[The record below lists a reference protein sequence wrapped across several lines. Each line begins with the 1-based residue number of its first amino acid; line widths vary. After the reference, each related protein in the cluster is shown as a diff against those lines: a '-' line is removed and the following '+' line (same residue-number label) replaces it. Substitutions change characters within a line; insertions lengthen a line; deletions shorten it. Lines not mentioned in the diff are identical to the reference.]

1 MFRSASRRLFGRSS
15 RSAPPT
21 ISRGNPGHGD
31 PYEVHAADSPDVV
44 QRARPA
50 DRRFRRCTCSL
61 SIAQPAV
68 AQSGT
73 AIQTGL
79 GTIRDWMT
87 TVASVV
93 GVIAV
98 MAVGYAKLTGRMDWG
113 KAVTVLIG
121 IGIIFSAATI
131 VGWMGGSA

>member
-1 MFRSASRRLFGRSS
+1 MKFTQPMGRMMSD
-15 RSAPPT
+15 A
-21 ISRGNPGHGD
+21 
-31 PYEVHAADSPDVV
+31 
-44 QRARPA
+44 RARQVIGFA
-50 DRRFRRCTCSL
+50 GALVLLTS
-61 SIAQPAV
+61 AQPV
-68 AQSGT
+68 LAQSSGT
-73 AIQTGL
+73 SIETGL
-79 GTIRDWMT
+79 GTIRTWMT

>member
-1 MFRSASRRLFGRSS
+1 MK
-15 RSAPPT
+15 
-21 ISRGNPGHGD
+21 ISRNVGRMMSD
-31 PYEVHAADSPDVV
+31 R
-44 QRARPA
+44 RARQVVGVA
-50 DRRFRRCTCSL
+50 GVVAL
-61 SIAQPAV
+61 MAIAQPAL
-68 AQSGT
+68 AQDGT

-79 GTIRDWMT
+79 NTIRQWMVT
-87 TVASVV
+87 IASVV

>member
-1 MFRSASRRLFGRSS
+1 MKFSRTMGRMMSD
-15 RSAPPT
+15 A
-21 ISRGNPGHGD
+21 
-31 PYEVHAADSPDVV
+31 
-44 QRARPA
+44 RARQVISIA
-50 DRRFRRCTCSL
+50 GAVAL
-61 SIAQPAV
+61 MSIAQPAL
-68 AQSGT
+68 AQDGT

-79 GTIRDWMT
+79 TTIKDWMIT
-87 TVASVV
+87 IASVV

>member
-1 MFRSASRRLFGRSS
+1 MTFTPKIGRLMSDR
-15 RSAPPT
+15 
-21 ISRGNPGHGD
+21 
-31 PYEVHAADSPDVV
+31 
-44 QRARPA
+44 RARQVVGFA
-50 DRRFRRCTCSL
+50 GML
-61 SIAQPAV
+61 ALVSIAQPAF
-68 AQSGT
+68 ADGT
-73 AIQTGL
+73 AIESGL
-79 GTIRDWMT
+79 STIKSWMT

-113 KAVTVLIG
+113 RAVTVLIG

>member
-1 MFRSASRRLFGRSS
+1 MKFTRKMGRMMSD
-15 RSAPPT
+15 R
-21 ISRGNPGHGD
+21 
-31 PYEVHAADSPDVV
+31 
-44 QRARPA
+44 RARQVVGVA
-50 DRRFRRCTCSL
+50 GVVAL
-61 SIAQPAV
+61 MAIAQPAL
-68 AQSGT
+68 AQTS
-73 AIQTGL
+73 IETGL
-79 GTIRDWMT
+79 GTIKTWMT

>member
-1 MFRSASRRLFGRSS
+1 METRMKFTQGMGRMLSD
-15 RSAPPT
+15 A
-21 ISRGNPGHGD
+21 
-31 PYEVHAADSPDVV
+31 
-44 QRARPA
+44 RARQVIGFVGA
-50 DRRFRRCTCSL
+50 L
-61 SIAQPAV
+61 ALISIAQPAF
-68 AQSGT
+68 ADGT
-73 AIQTGL
+73 AIEGGL
-79 GTIRDWMT
+79 NTIKAWMT

>member
-1 MFRSASRRLFGRSS
+1 MKFTRKMGRMMSD
-15 RSAPPT
+15 R
-21 ISRGNPGHGD
+21 
-31 PYEVHAADSPDVV
+31 
-44 QRARPA
+44 RARQIVGVA
-50 DRRFRRCTCSL
+50 GVVAL
-61 SIAQPAV
+61 MAIAQPAL
-68 AQSGT
+68 AQTS
-73 AIQTGL
+73 IETGL
-79 GTIRDWMT
+79 GTIKTWMT

>member
-1 MFRSASRRLFGRSS
+1 MKFTQGMGRMLSD
-15 RSAPPT
+15 A
-21 ISRGNPGHGD
+21 
-31 PYEVHAADSPDVV
+31 
-44 QRARPA
+44 RARQVIGFVGA
-50 DRRFRRCTCSL
+50 L
-61 SIAQPAV
+61 ALISIAQPAF
-68 AQSGT
+68 ADGT
-73 AIQTGL
+73 AIEGGL
-79 GTIRDWMT
+79 TTIKAWMT

-121 IGIIFSAATI
+121 IGIVFSAATI

>member
-1 MFRSASRRLFGRSS
+1 MKFTQPMGRMMSD
-15 RSAPPT
+15 R
-21 ISRGNPGHGD
+21 
-31 PYEVHAADSPDVV
+31 
-44 QRARPA
+44 RARQIIGIA
-50 DRRFRRCTCSL
+50 GAVALVT
-61 SIAQPAV
+61 IAQPAL
-68 AQSGT
+68 AQSGGT
-73 AIQTGL
+73 SIETGL
-79 GTIRDWMT
+79 DTIKTWMT

-131 VGWMGGSA
+131 VGWMGCSA

>member
-1 MFRSASRRLFGRSS
+1 MKFTRQMGRMMSD
-15 RSAPPT
+15 A
-21 ISRGNPGHGD
+21 
-31 PYEVHAADSPDVV
+31 
-44 QRARPA
+44 RARQVVGFA
-50 DRRFRRCTCSL
+50 GAL
-61 SIAQPAV
+61 ALISIAQPAL
-68 AQSGT
+68 ADGGT
-73 AIQTGL
+73 AIETGL
-79 GTIRDWMT
+79 GTIKTWMT

>member
-1 MFRSASRRLFGRSS
+1 MKFTKRMGRMMSD
-15 RSAPPT
+15 R
-21 ISRGNPGHGD
+21 
-31 PYEVHAADSPDVV
+31 
-44 QRARPA
+44 RARQVVGIA
-50 DRRFRRCTCSL
+50 GVL
-61 SIAQPAV
+61 ALVSIAQPAL
-68 AQSGT
+68 AQSGGT
-73 AIQTGL
+73 AIESGL
-79 GTIRDWMT
+79 GTIKTWMT

-113 KAVTVLIG
+113 RAVTVLIG